1 MKEKKTI
8 QKSIR
13 MTPQVN
19 NYVTTFSGNGFN
31 EKFENLVLF
40 VMENEQKI
48 KKDIDDA
55 NFLLMNLDQQ
65 IQKKHEILSSLQQI
79 EMKVNQL
86 LNQIEHIE

>member
-19 NYVTTFSGNGFN
+19 NYVATFSGNGFN

-55 NFLLMNLDQQ
+55 NCLLMNLDRQ

-79 EMKVNQL
+79 EIKVNQL
-86 LNQIEHIE
+86 LNQI